1 MIRINLLAKKTSKKK
16 AGAIQHLVVGAAAVV
31 LLAVGLGWV
40 WVDQSGKLATLRA
53 QIAKQE
59 AEKERLK
66 NVNEEKGRFEKEKG
80 ELERKLA
87 IITKLQK
94 ERIVP
99 VHLLDELT
107 RVIDASTPIWITNYA
122 YTPGG
127 VSIDGYL
134 AQQRGAAPDGRQSRE
149 VPVLQ
154 GRRVALLRAQRPSG
168 PRGVSLQHQG
178 RRRSSRSSAGGG
190 GEHGIGHGA
199 VREDTAQAAGA
210 GARACC

>member
-1 MIRINLLAKKTSKKK
+1 MIRINLLGKKVSKKK
-16 AGAIQHLVVGAAAVV
+16 AGAIQHLAIGAVAVV
-31 LLAVGLGWV
+31 ILAVALGWV
-40 WVDQSGKLATLRA
+40 WVDQGGKLAALRT

-59 AEKERLK
+59 AEKVRLK

-107 RVIDASTPIWITNYA
+107 RVIDATTPIWITSYS

-127 VSIDGYL
+127 VSLDGYSL
-134 AQQRGAAPDGRQSRE
+134 SHEALRPMVDNLEKSAFYKNVELLFSERND
-149 VPVLQ
+149 LQ
-154 GRRVALLRAQRPSG
+154 GREIFRFSIKA
-168 PRGVSLQHQG
+168 
-178 RRRSSRSSAGGG
+178 
-190 GEHGIGHGA
+190 A
-199 VREDTAQAAGA
+199 VEQPD
-210 GARACC
+210 